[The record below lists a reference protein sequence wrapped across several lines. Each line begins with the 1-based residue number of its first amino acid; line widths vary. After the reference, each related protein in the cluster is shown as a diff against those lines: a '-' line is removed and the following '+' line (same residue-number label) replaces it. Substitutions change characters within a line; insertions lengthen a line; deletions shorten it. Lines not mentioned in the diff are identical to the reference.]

1 MTELFDKSKLK
12 NNDLKLHNND
22 NWYDITVLCVLLGLN
37 LNLHNKTDIKI
48 CVLPE
53 GQIYDDTSFKQ
64 FETTL
69 KDYNIAIVINYSNA
83 HYSALYLKKGEHR
96 IALYNDPFGS
106 GTPLYINN
114 KCKEI
119 NYTVENKKI
128 RLQAP
133 NDNNNC
139 GPLTLFTLV
148 QFSLEKA
155 LKKPRHKK
163 LINFAKS
170 CRKNDENMLHK
181 NGIVDTV
188 TFFEKFDSDIQKM
201 IVDLKKPPV
210 IIDVTDN
217 SVVDNSVVDNSVI
230 DNSVVDNS
238 VVDNSVS
245 NVVQKKKPELNL
257 KLTNRYKTKEFI
269 YENYDEN
276 TVLSLARKPRVQ
288 KEEILARNYIDN
300 NGKAYVMISRKRKI
314 CDEIFKKHIF
324 RKIKRTSRSKK
335 LEENCHFDEENFEEW
350 IKIKDTQLYI
360 LKKSQDRKVCEY
372 PKSSEKVDVFV
383 PLSKYQRQGLKKNIF
398 IRMKIQQNSTR
409 RGIKEA
415 RFKRYI
421 GGKNIAFI

>member
-12 NNDLKLHNND
+12 DKELKLYNND
-22 NWYDITVLCVLLGLN
+22 NWYDITVLCVLLGLY
-37 LNLHNKTDIKI
+37 LNSHNKTDIKI

-64 FETTL
+64 FDAIL

-96 IALYNDPFGS
+96 IAFYNDPLGS
-106 GTPLYINN
+106 ETPLYIEN

-128 RLQAP
+128 KLQSK

-148 QFSLEKA
+148 QFSLDKA
-155 LKKPRHKK
+155 LKKPTQK
-163 LINFAKS
+163 LINFAKN

-181 NGIVDTV
+181 NGIIDTV
-188 TFFEKFDSDIQKM
+188 TFFEKFDSDVEKM
-201 IVDLKKPPV
+201 IVDFKKPPV

-217 SVVDNSVVDNSVI
+217 SVTDSVI
-230 DNSVVDNS
+230 
-238 VVDNSVS
+238 
-245 NVVQKKKPELNL
+245 VQQKKPELNL
-257 KLTNRYKTKEFI
+257 KLTKRYKKKEFI

-276 TVLSLARKPRVQ
+276 TVLNKVPKPCVQ
-288 KEEILARNYIDN
+288 KEEILARNYMDKD
-300 NGKAYVMISRKRKI
+300 GKAYVMISRKRKI
-314 CDEIFKKHIF
+314 CDEIFNKHIF
-324 RKIKRTSRSKK
+324 RKIKRTIRSKK
-335 LEENCHFDEENFEEW
+335 LEENCHFDEDNFEEW

-383 PLSKYQRQGLKKNIF
+383 PLSKYQRQGLKKYIF

-409 RGIKEA
+409 KGIKEA